1 MFLFAQRAFTKMN
14 TQIPREHFLMGRG
27 RHRQN
32 KFEQVDDGIYRC
44 SRPSR
49 ALLGFASEIHRRNIA
64 YVAPGDW
71 RKTSVPFKDFEN
83 AASDICEIMRAVDP
97 DVVIPTEAD
106 FEEHRAFAEVNM
118 AVGVVGETTFSEFSV
133 HRDNDNGFNVA
144 TLIIY
149 LVCTAEGGGLNLYDP
164 MGHGGPIKT
173 IAARNDRGGPV
184 AVAMRGDVP
193 HCPAPI
199 VGAGVRIAVV
209 FQFPV
214 RRGEARAS

>member
-1 MFLFAQRAFTKMN
+1 
-14 TQIPREHFLMGRG
+14 MG
-27 RHRQN
+27 HRQN
-32 KFEQVDDGIYRC
+32 KFEQVDDGVYRC

-49 ALLGFASEIHRRNIA
+49 ALLGFASEIHKRNIA

-71 RKTSVPFKDFEN
+71 RKTSVPFEDFDS
-83 AASDICEIMRAVDP
+83 AASDICEVMRAVDP

-106 FEEHRAFAEVNM
+106 FEVGRAIAEVNM
-118 AVGVVGETTFSEFSV
+118 AVGVAGKTTFSEFSV

-149 LVCTAEGGGLNLYDP
+149 PVCTAEGGGLDIFDP
-164 MGHGGPIKT
+164 EGYGEPIAT

-199 VGAGVRIAVV
+199 VGEGERVAVV

>member
-1 MFLFAQRAFTKMN
+1 
-14 TQIPREHFLMGRG
+14 MGR
-27 RHRQN
+27 RRNRQN
-32 KFEQVDDGIYRC
+32 KFEPVTDGVYLCRYLTPALSEFALEIYKR
-44 SRPSR
+44 SDIDV
-49 ALLGFASEIHRRNIA
+49 E
-64 YVAPGDW
+64 PGGW
-71 RKTSVPFKDFEN
+71 QRVHVPLEAFRD
-83 AASDICEIMRAVDP
+83 AASDILGIMRAVAP
-97 DVVIPTEAD
+97 GVVLPTEAD
-106 FEEHRAFAEVNM
+106 LEKGRAVAEVNK
-118 AVGVVGETTFSEFSV
+118 AVGVAEETIVSEFSV

>member
-1 MFLFAQRAFTKMN
+1 
-14 TQIPREHFLMGRG
+14 MG
-27 RHRQN
+27 HQQN
-32 KFEQVDDGIYRC
+32 KFEQVDDGVYQC

-49 ALLGFASEIHRRNIA
+49 ALLGFASEIQRRNIA

-71 RKTSVPFKDFEN
+71 RKTSVPFDDFEN
-83 AASDICEIMRAVDP
+83 AASDICELMRAVDP

-106 FEEHRAFAEVNM
+106 FEVGRAIAEVSM
-118 AVGVVGETTFSEFSV
+118 AVGVAGKTTFSEFSV

-149 LVCTAEGGGLNLYDP
+149 LVCTAEGGGLDIFTV
-164 MGHGGPIKT
+164 GDEGPIAT

-199 VGAGVRIAVV
+199 IGEGERVAVV